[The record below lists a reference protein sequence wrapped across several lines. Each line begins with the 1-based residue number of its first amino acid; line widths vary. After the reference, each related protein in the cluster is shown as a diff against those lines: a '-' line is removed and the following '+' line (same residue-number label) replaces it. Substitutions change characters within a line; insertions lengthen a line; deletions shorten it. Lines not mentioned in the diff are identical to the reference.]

1 MRDLYRELRR
11 RLTPAQSAALDA
23 LLAAAGR
30 PLYLVGGSVR
40 DLILRRPGLD
50 VDLVLEGPAIELA
63 EAFAA
68 RTGASVRRHA
78 AFGTATVWGPGF
90 RFDLVTARQETY
102 RRPGALPTVRPAT
115 LMDDLARRDFTINAM
130 ALRLTPPDAPERDGR
145 LVDPFGGLADLEAR
159 LVRVLHPASF
169 RDDATRMLRAV
180 RYAGRLGFRLEPG
193 TLALLERDRAY
204 LETISGARIRHEIE
218 RMLEEEEPE
227 ALLRRCDELGLLAA
241 VDPALRFG
249 PREAEAY
256 RLARREVPDE
266 ARPLVCWAALALEA
280 SAEEAARIAARLHL
294 TGRQTA
300 ALTCVPEVTA
310 LAGALAEPGLR
321 PSRAA
326 ALLDGRPPACL
337 WAVALARR
345 DAAADVL
352 RRYLTAWRH
361 VRPHLTG
368 HDLAAMGVPEGPRM
382 GEILRQLRHARLDGE
397 VRSAAD
403 ERALVARL
411 LAPERQDG

>member
-1 MRDLYRELRR
+1 
-11 RLTPAQSAALDA
+11 
-23 LLAAAGR
+23 
-30 PLYLVGGSVR
+30 
-40 DLILRRPGLD
+40 
-50 VDLVLEGPAIELA
+50 
-63 EAFAA
+63 F
-68 RTGASVRRHA
+68 H
-78 AFGTATVWGPGF
+78 
-90 RFDLVTARQETY
+90 
-102 RRPGALPTVRPAT
+102 
-115 LMDDLARRDFTINAM
+115 
-130 ALRLTPPDAPERDGR
+130 
-145 LVDPFGGLADLEAR
+145 GLADLEAR
-159 LVRVLHPASF
+159 LVRVLHPDSF

-180 RYAGRLGFRLEPG
+180 RYAGRLGFRLEPE
-193 TLALLERDRAY
+193 TLVLLERDRAY

-218 RMLEEEEPE
+218 RMLEEEAPE

-249 PREAEAY
+249 PQEAEVY
-256 RLARREVPDE
+256 RQARREVPDE

-294 TGRQTA
+294 TGRQTTVLA
-300 ALTCVPEVTA
+300 CVPAVTA
-310 LAGALAEPGLR
+310 LADVLAEPGLR

-368 HDLAAMGVPEGPRM
+368 RDLAAMGVPEGPQM
-382 GEILRQLRHARLDGE
+382 GEILRQLRRARLDGE

-403 ERALVARL
+403 ERSLAARL
-411 LAPERQDG
+411 LASGPREG